1 MLISAAYRAHFPHI
15 AVQSDSASHF
25 RAFVQA
31 SNPLQSVMTSGLQV
45 SQHPLCYRTPDIQII
60 LCCALQMKLRQDIGQ
75 CFKVNMTGQTG
86 RTGHRTDRTRRG
98 GGQIG
103 QLLHIEIY

>member
-1 MLISAAYRAHFPHI
+1 MGGMLVYSH
-15 AVQSDSASHF
+15 SASHF

-31 SNPLQSVMTSGLQV
+31 SDPLQSVMTFGLQV

-60 LCCALQMKLRQDIGQ
+60 LQDCVTSVNKCALQMKLRQDIGQ

-86 RTGHRTDRTRRG
+86 RTGHRTDRTRG
-98 GGQIG
+98 GGVK
-103 QLLHIEIY
+103 